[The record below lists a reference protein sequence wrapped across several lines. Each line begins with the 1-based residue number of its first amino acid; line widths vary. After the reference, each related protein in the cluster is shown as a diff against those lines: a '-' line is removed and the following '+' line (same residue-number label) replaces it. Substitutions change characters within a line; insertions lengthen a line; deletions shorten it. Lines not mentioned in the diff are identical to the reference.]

1 MSTPNPHQGDKMT
14 TKKELETKLQNI
26 VNIINEYLSKEPS
39 MLVSTQQLL
48 NTLKTAATGVEV
60 EVLDEMVIDPSA
72 GRIIVSCDASIKKN
86 PGGPSSIGVVIADP
100 SQTSPLNISQIVKAT
115 TNNQAE
121 YDAVYIGLMS
131 LVNLNN
137 NPNTVVEVR
146 SDSLLVIDQL
156 NGVKKCNDEKLNHRR
171 ELILE
176 LIQSLP
182 VPVELVWRPR
192 NSTPGLK
199 EANYLAQDLINVPR
213 H

>member
-1 MSTPNPHQGDKMT
+1 MSIPNPHQGDNMT
-14 TKKELETKLQNI
+14 TKKDLESKLKN
-26 VNIINEYLSKEPS
+26 VSNIIDEYMSKEHP
-39 MLVSTQQLL
+39 MLVSTQRLL
-48 NTLKTAATGVEV
+48 NTLKTAATGVEP
-60 EVLDEMVIDPSA
+60 ETEEETVLNPSE

-86 PGGPSSIGVVIADP
+86 PGGPSSVGIVIADP
-100 SQTSPLNISQIVKAT
+100 AQEKPLGISQVVKAT

-121 YDAVYIGLMS
+121 YDAVYVGLMS

-137 NPNTVVEVR
+137 NPQTVIEVR

-192 NSTPGLK
+192 NSTPDLK
-199 EANYLAQDLINVPR
+199 LGQPMLLLVNKFYR
-213 H
+213 